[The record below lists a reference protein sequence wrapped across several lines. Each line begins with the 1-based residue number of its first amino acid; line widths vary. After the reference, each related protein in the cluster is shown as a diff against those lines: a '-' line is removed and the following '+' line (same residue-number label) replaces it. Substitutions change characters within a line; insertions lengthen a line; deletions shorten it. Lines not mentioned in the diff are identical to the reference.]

1 MQNLVKMDPQQSL
14 SLFAKFSTVVLRL
27 ALGLSFLSAIAD
39 RFGLWG
45 AYGQPNVAWGDFARF
60 LTYTAKLL
68 WFLPVRSIAILAIV
82 ATGAEFILGILLV
95 LGWKTRMAALFSGVL
110 LTFFAL
116 AMTIALGVEAPLNY
130 SVFSAA
136 GGAFLLAICL
146 ENPFSVDRMQC
157 PPANR

>member
-136 GGAFLLAICL
+136 
-146 ENPFSVDRMQC
+146 
-157 PPANR
+157 